1 MSLIAKHVRQA
12 ISDKQTNVVIFSAT
26 AIALYGYDQG
36 MMSLINTNYN
46 YLDTMGIDEESPIV
60 GVIVAVYYLGCA
72 VGAVL
77 FSKLADSFG
86 RKKSIFFSL
95 ASASLG
101 NLIMFVAGMKFRQAA
116 LPIML
121 IGRVIMGLGV
131 GGIDAVIPTYSS
143 ELSADEARGKA
154 LAQEFQSNIFGLLM
168 AFGIN
173 LGVTIALGKE
183 NQWAWRIP
191 IIVMQIYPVLLMA
204 VVERLP
210 ESPRWF
216 IFNDRQ
222 DDAKEAL
229 NDIYGAEGKD
239 RFDELL
245 EQHEKE
251 KDEVVGYLDMVNP
264 YHPQFHPTMV
274 TIMCQINQALT
285 GYGAVSV
292 YGPQIFGVST
302 SILSCCGLIGLT
314 WMMTVTRF

>member
-1 MSLIAKHVRQA
+1 MKHVRQA
-12 ISDKQTNVVIFSAT
+12 YHDKQTNVVLFSAT

-36 MMSLINTNYN
+36 MMSLINTNSD
-46 YLDTMGIDEESPIV
+46 YLATMGLEEESPIV

-77 FSKLADSFG
+77 FSKLADAFG

-95 ASASLG
+95 AAASLG
-101 NLIMFVAGMKFRQAA
+101 NLIMFVAGMKFPKAGLA
-116 LPIML
+116 VML
-121 IGRVIMGLGV
+121 TGRVIMGLGV

-143 ELSADEARGKA
+143 ELSSDGGRGKA

-173 LGVTIALGKE
+173 LGVTIALGKWS
-183 NQWAWRIP
+183 QWAWRTP
-191 IIVMQIYPVLLMA
+191 IIVMQVYPVLLMA
-204 VVERLP
+204 FVERLP

-222 DDAKEAL
+222 DDAKAAL
-229 NDIYGAEGKD
+229 EDIYGDESKEK
-239 RFDELL
+239 FDELI

-251 KDEVVGYLDMVNP
+251 KDENVGYLDMVNP

-274 TIMCQINQALT
+274 TIMCQVNQALT

-292 YGPQIFGVST
+292 YGPQIFEV
-302 SILSCCGLIGLT
+302 
-314 WMMTVTRF
+314 RP